1 MPAPSRSRRRGPVP
15 CPSARRSEA
24 DAMDLAPHTGFILG
38 SYAFTALVLGGLILN
53 AVRDQRAQKRALTE
67 LQAGERAGDRA

>member
-1 MPAPSRSRRRGPVP
+1 
-15 CPSARRSEA
+15 
-24 DAMDLAPHTGFILG
+24 MDLEPHTGFILG

-67 LQAGERAGDRA
+67 LQAGERAGDRP